1 MMPLAMAILSGTFG
15 REERARALSI
25 FSGIT
30 GFALIVGPAI
40 GGLITEQL
48 GWRFI
53 FWITDRRGCGRTG
66 AGAFARKLW
75 ICGGMTSPGLLLVAI
90 ASLAWVWS
98 LMRGN
103 DIGWTKWARSSR
115 VSSSPSRSC
124 CRKRA
129 AWRRSSANL
138 ASGRWS

>member
-1 MMPLAMAILSGTFG
+1 MAILSGTFG

-53 FWITDRRGCGRTG
+53 FWINLPIG
-66 AGAFARKLW
+66 AVAVALVLARLRESF
-75 ICGGMTSPGLLLVAI
+75 GS
-90 ASLAWVWS
+90 
-98 LMRGN
+98 
-103 DIGWTKWARSSR
+103 
-115 VSSSPSRSC
+115 
-124 CRKRA
+124 A
-129 AWRRSSANL
+129 AA
-138 ASGRWS
+138 

>member
-53 FWITDRRGCGRTG
+53 FWINLPIG
-66 AGAFARKLW
+66 AVAVALVLARLRESF
-75 ICGGMTSPGLLLVAI
+75 GS
-90 ASLAWVWS
+90 
-98 LMRGN
+98 
-103 DIGWTKWARSSR
+103 
-115 VSSSPSRSC
+115 
-124 CRKRA
+124 A
-129 AWRRSSANL
+129 AA
-138 ASGRWS
+138 